1 MTRRRLLY
9 GGAAIAVVAGGTAW
23 LGYTQRAP
31 ALGDVTRDAIGDD
44 VQTLPRGQW
53 PVFAGT
59 GETRDLY
66 RYAVE
71 HREDLRYIPCTC
83 GCGRFGHT
91 SNFDCYVKAVNA
103 GGTLTFTSHAAT

>member
-1 MTRRRLLY
+1 MTRRTLLY
-9 GGAAIAVVAGGTAW
+9 GGAATLVVGAAW
-23 LGYTQRAP
+23 LAYNQRAP
-31 ALGDVTRDAIGDD
+31 AVGQVTRDAIGDE

-59 GETRDLY
+59 GETQQLY

-71 HREDLRYIPCTC
+71 HREDLNHIPCTC

-91 SNFDCYVKAVNA
+91 SNFDCYVKATNA
-103 GGTLTFTSHAAT
+103 DGTLTFTSHAAT